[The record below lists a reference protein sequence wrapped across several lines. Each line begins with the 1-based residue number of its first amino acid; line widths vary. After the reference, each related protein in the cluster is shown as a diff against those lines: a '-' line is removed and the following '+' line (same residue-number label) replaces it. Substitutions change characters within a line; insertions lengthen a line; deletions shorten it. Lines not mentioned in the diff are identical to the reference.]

1 VLDDG
6 RGPGV
11 QAGLDDLAGEAAVL
25 RVYRQAFAVL
35 AREAEK
41 MILSPQLLD
50 VDEAILSAF
59 AASGSEGLT
68 EEQVRNTCRKFPEA
82 TVSRRFE
89 VLKTYGAV
97 SKVFERPNERYY
109 RAAFAPYIML
119 LFLRRIAERGGQSEL
134 HQLLS
139 MEHENVSAETA
150 TEADGRASVER
161 LTQVFRLIANELSIM
176 SLGAD
181 VAQLRENAQLLW
193 GNEPL
198 ISRAEAVHATVLQR
212 WPALDREC
220 QWLRAGL
227 AAYRDAIDAAAGR
240 LIERAGTTRA
250 LGLLPAEE
258 WRSFARTADTERLGA
273 VLDTFVFDA
282 PAPWFDPQVMTEAVE
297 SGGRPDTAR
306 MPPPRPAGDT
316 DPADGPEAGP
326 VVDQDAIRR
335 TVEDLLGTE
344 NSIKIEDVM
353 RVAPDWE
360 AARRVLAQL
369 TAAHHDPELPYSLS
383 WGEGLV
389 VAESGSPAW
398 VTPGRLVRQQ
408 DPS

>member
-1 VLDDG
+1 MADDG
-6 RGPGV
+6 RVRDV
-11 QAGLDDLAGEAAVL
+11 QGGLDDLAGEAAVL

-59 AASGSEGLT
+59 AASGSDGLT
-68 EEQVRNTCRKFPEA
+68 EEQVRNACRAFPEA

-89 VLKTYGAV
+89 VLKGYGAV
-97 SKVFERPNERYY
+97 SKVFERPNERFY

-139 MEHENVSAETA
+139 IEHESVSAPAA
-150 TEADGRASVER
+150 TDADGRASVDR

-193 GNEPL
+193 GNEAL
-198 ISRAEAVHATVLQR
+198 ISRAESVHATVLDR

-220 QWLRAGL
+220 QWMRSAL
-227 AAYRDAIDAAAGR
+227 AAYRDAIDAAAG

-258 WRSFARTADTERLGA
+258 WRSFARTADTARLGA

-282 PAPWFDPQVMTEAVE
+282 PASWFDPQVMTEAVE
-297 SGGRPDTAR
+297 TGGRPDTAR
-306 MPPPRPAGDT
+306 MPPPRPAGD
-316 DPADGPEAGP
+316 ADTTGEPEAAAA
-326 VVDQDAIRR
+326 VDQDGIRSAM
-335 TVEDLLGTE
+335 EELLATRE
-344 NSIKIEDVM
+344 FIKIEDVL
-353 RVAPDWE
+353 RVAPDW
-360 AARRVLAQL
+360 ASARRVLAQL
-369 TAAHHDPELPYSLS
+369 TAAHLDPALPYTLT
-383 WGEGLV
+383 WDEGLD
-389 VAESGSPAW
+389 VAESASPAW
-398 VTPGRLVRQQ
+398 VTPGRLARDQAT
-408 DPS
+408 